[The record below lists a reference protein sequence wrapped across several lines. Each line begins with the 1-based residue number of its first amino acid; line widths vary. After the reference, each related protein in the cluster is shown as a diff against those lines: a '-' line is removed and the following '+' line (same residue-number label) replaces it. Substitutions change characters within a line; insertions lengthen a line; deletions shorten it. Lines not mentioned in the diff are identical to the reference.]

1 VGVRNFNRP
10 LSCRLAASFKKY
22 VPEWPLT
29 SRLRPGAHVPS
40 LATLALASEAC
51 GQ

>member
-1 VGVRNFNRP
+1 MPPRGLFQEE
-10 LSCRLAASFKKY
+10 
-22 VPEWPLT
+22 VPQWPLT